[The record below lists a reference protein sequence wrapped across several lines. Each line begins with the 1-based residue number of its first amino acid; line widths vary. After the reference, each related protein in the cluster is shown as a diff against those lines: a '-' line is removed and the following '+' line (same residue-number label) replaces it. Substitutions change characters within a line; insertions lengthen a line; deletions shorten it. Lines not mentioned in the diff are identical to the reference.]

1 MGEGEAGQL
10 GTGKRTRE
18 PVPALVE
25 ITKGIK
31 QTACGI
37 SHTVCVTT
45 SGKVYT
51 MGGNTYGQLGLN
63 NQKSVDKPTRVAL
76 IASYNIAKVAAG

>member
-1 MGEGEAGQL
+1 MGEGDAGQL

-18 PVPALVE
+18 PLPTIVE
-25 ITKGIK
+25 MTESIK

-37 SHTVCVTT
+37 SHTVLVTD

-51 MGGNTYGQLGLN
+51 TGGNTYG
-63 NQKSVDKPTRVAL
+63 
-76 IASYNIAKVAAG
+76 